1 MRMAL
6 KLTPTSVIVLGL
18 VEASGEATPYE
29 LKQGVAA
36 SVGNFWSVPH
46 SQLYAEPERLAEAGY
61 LSERRE
67 EGGRRRRVYRITP
80 QGRRALEAW
89 RRKPPEELGELRE
102 PGLLKLFFGA
112 DPQAVARTQVE
123 LHRAKLA
130 EYEERARFDPGTGP
144 RGPWLALQAGIR
156 HTKEWIAFWG
166 ELAKGG

>member
-1 MRMAL
+1 MAV

-18 VEASGEATPYE
+18 VEATGEATPYD

-46 SQLYAEPERLAEAGY
+46 SQLYAEPERLARAGY

-67 EGGRRRRVYRITP
+67 EAGRRRRLYRITAH
-80 QGRRALEAW
+80 GRRVLEEW
-89 RRKPPEELGELRE
+89 RREPPEELGELRE
-102 PGLLKLFFGA
+102 PGLLKVFFGA
-112 DPQAVARTQVE
+112 DAREVARVQLE

-130 EYEERARFDPGTGP
+130 EYEERARHDPGTGP
-144 RGPWLALQAGIR
+144 RGPWITLQAGIR
-156 HTKEWIAFWG
+156 HSKEWVAFWE

>member
-1 MRMAL
+1 MGL

-18 VEASGEATPYE
+18 VEASGEATPYD

-46 SQLYAEPERLAEAGY
+46 SQIYAEPERLAAAGY
-61 LSERRE
+61 LTERRE
-67 EGGRRRRVYRITP
+67 QGGRRRRVYAITAE
-80 QGRRALEAW
+80 GRRALEEW
-89 RRKPPEELGELRE
+89 RREPPEELGELRD

-112 DPQAVARTQVE
+112 DPREIAAIQLE

-130 EYEERARFDPGTGP
+130 EYEELAGSDPGSGP

-156 HTKEWIAFWG
+156 HAREWVAFWE
-166 ELAKGG
+166 ELAKGR